1 MITGEFY
8 YYLNTLKWCIFH
20 KKKLFFF
27 YKNLKYISMTNSF
40 NNAVKGYLT

>member
-8 YYLNTLKWCIFH
+8 YYLNILKWYIFH
-20 KKKLFFF
+20 KKKLFF
-27 YKNLKYISMTNSF
+27 YKNLKYISMKNSF